1 MFGLTGTPFRQ
12 SLVPLLW
19 SRSGRPGMAASTRSA
34 RPHAAVLMYL
44 GLASLPLGTAAAT
57 EVDCYSGNGATYN
70 GTRSRTATGA
80 GAAQT
85 TPAHSSMP
93 AVHAMRLARQS
104 VETDSAG
111 ARAAAGTECTAWAL
125 NKPLAAAH
133 TLGRLPSER
142 SAPSLSSLPSNYCR
156 NPNGDSQPW
165 CFTADGWDYCDV
177 PRCPIARGI
186 HRRQPFEQQSSPLRG
201 ARAAPSWPAASE
213 RPADVCCR

>member
-1 MFGLTGTPFRQ
+1 
-12 SLVPLLW
+12 
-19 SRSGRPGMAASTRSA
+19 MAASTRCA
-34 RPHAAVLMYL
+34 RPHAAIFMFLRLV
-44 GLASLPLGTAAAT
+44 SLPVGTAAAT
-57 EVDCYSGNGATYN
+57 EIDCYSGNGATYN
-70 GTRSRTATGA
+70 GARSRTATGA

-142 SAPSLSSLPSNYCR
+142 SAQSLSSLPSNYCR
-156 NPNGDSQPW
+156 TPNGDSQPW
-165 CFTADGWDYCDV
+165 GFTADGWDYCDV
-177 PRCPIARGI
+177 PRGPIARGT
-186 HRRQPFEQQSSPLRG
+186 HRRQPFEQQSSPLRR

-213 RPADVCCR
+213 RPAGVCCR

>member
-1 MFGLTGTPFRQ
+1 M
-12 SLVPLLW
+12 PLLW
-19 SRSGRPGMAASTRSA
+19 SRSGTPEMAASTRCA
-34 RPHAAVLMYL
+34 RPHAAVLTFL

-177 PRCPIARGI
+177 PRCPIARGT
-186 HRRQPFEQQSSPLRG
+186 HRRQPLAEQPPPPCTR
-201 ARAAPSWPAASE
+201 
-213 RPADVCCR
+213 RP